1 MGKLFHQA
9 EETEIDVARRRLHH
23 HGGELRLVLWPD
35 RTDKDCRAIGE
46 RDRLLELGRVGTDR
60 EPVGRCGRADDY
72 SGIEGEYAF
81 AVGDQRVDVE
91 FGDLRN
97 VDEEL

>member
-1 MGKLFHQA
+1 MSRGV
-9 EETEIDVARRRLHH
+9 ELHH
-23 HGGELRLVLWPD
+23 HGDELRLVLWPD

-60 EPVGRCGRADDY
+60 EPVRRCGRADDY
-72 SGIEGEYAF
+72 SGIEGEYAL

-91 FGDLRN
+91 FRDLRN

>member
-1 MGKLFHQA
+1 MSRGVDF
-9 EETEIDVARRRLHH
+9 HH
-23 HGGELRLVLWPD
+23 HGDELRLVLWTD
-35 RTDKDCRAIGE
+35 RTDEGCRAIGE

-60 EPVGRCGRADDY
+60 EPVGRRGRADDDA
-72 SGIEGEYAF
+72 GIEGEYAL

-91 FGDLRN
+91 FCDLRN